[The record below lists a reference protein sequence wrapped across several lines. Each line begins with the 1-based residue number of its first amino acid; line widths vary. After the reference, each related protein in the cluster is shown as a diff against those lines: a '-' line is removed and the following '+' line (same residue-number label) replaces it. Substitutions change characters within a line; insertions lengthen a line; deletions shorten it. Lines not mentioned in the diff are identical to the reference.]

1 MMFKIYNNF
10 IIPRKLKKSILLI
23 GNFDGLHLGHQKVCN
38 EAKKYKKKY
47 KLKLGVLT
55 FNPLPIMFFNNKMK
69 NYRLTNDSQK
79 FILLKKMGVDFVINK
94 RFNLKF
100 SKIKS
105 EKFIKNIIV
114 KKIDPKFIFVSN
126 NFRYGNKRKGD
137 VKELITESKKY
148 GFNVIKPEPLK
159 IKKKVV
165 SSTSIRDLLKKGKI
179 KEANKLLSRNWVI
192 NGDVQRGRQLGK
204 KLGFPTCNI
213 DINNYVLA
221 KPGVYSVKVTIDKSK
236 KILNGIA
243 YLGYRPTFEGKKL
256 LLEVN
261 LFGFNGNLY
270 KKTLNIYFFN
280 FIRRDKKFKNKI
292 SLITQMKKDLTKAKF
307 DLKKKII
314 L

>member
-1 MMFKIYNNF
+1 MFKIYNNF
-10 IIPRKLKKSILLI
+10 IIPGKLKKSILLI

-69 NYRLTNDSQK
+69 NYRLINDSQK
-79 FILLKKMGVDFVINK
+79 FILLKKMGIDFVINK

-114 KKIDPKFIFVSN
+114 KKTDPKFIFVSS

-148 GFNVIKPEPLK
+148 GFNVIKPEPLR

-179 KEANKLLSRNWVI
+179 REANKLLSRNWVI

-221 KPGVYSVKVTIDKSK
+221 KPGVYSIKVTIDESK

-270 KKTLNIYFFN
+270 KKTLNVYFFN

-292 SLITQMKKDLTKAKF
+292 SLITQMKKDLTKAKL

>member
-1 MMFKIYNNF
+1 MFKIYNNF

-55 FNPLPIMFFNNKMK
+55 FNPLPVMFFNNKMK

-148 GFNVIKPEPLK
+148 GFNVIKPEPLR

-179 KEANKLLSRNWVI
+179 REANKLLSRNWVI

-270 KKTLNIYFFN
+270 KKTLNVYFFN

-292 SLITQMKKDLTKAKF
+292 SLITQMKKDLTKAKL

>member
-1 MMFKIYNNF
+1 MFKIYNNF
-10 IIPRKLKKSILLI
+10 IIPGKLKKSILLI

-69 NYRLTNDSQK
+69 NYRLTNDAQK

-148 GFNVIKPEPLK
+148 GFNVIKPEPLR

-179 KEANKLLSRNWVI
+179 KKANKLLSRNWVI

-213 DINNYVLA
+213 DINNYILA
-221 KPGVYSVKVTIDKSK
+221 KPGVYSIKVTIDESK

-270 KKTLNIYFFN
+270 KKTLNVYFFN

-292 SLITQMKKDLTKAKF
+292 SLITQMKKDLTKAKL

>member
-1 MMFKIYNNF
+1 MFKIYNNF
-10 IIPRKLKKSILLI
+10 IIPKKLKKSILLI

-55 FNPLPIMFFNNKMK
+55 FNPLPVMFFNNKIK

-79 FILLKKMGVDFVINK
+79 FILLKKMGIDFVINK

-105 EKFIKNIIV
+105 KKFIKNIIV

-148 GFNVIKPEPLK
+148 GFNVIKPESLR

-179 KEANKLLSRNWVI
+179 KKANKLLSRNWVI
-192 NGDVQRGRQLGK
+192 NGDVQRGKQLGK

-213 DINNYVLA
+213 DINNYVLV
-221 KPGVYSVKVTIDKSK
+221 KPGVYSIKVIIDESK

-261 LFGFNGNLY
+261 LFSFNGNLY
-270 KKTLNIYFFN
+270 KKTLNVYFFN
-280 FIRRDKKFKNKI
+280 FIRRDKKFKDKI
-292 SLITQMKKDLTKAKF
+292 SLITQMKKDLAKTKF

>member
-1 MMFKIYNNF
+1 MFKIYNNF

-79 FILLKKMGVDFVINK
+79 FILLKKMGIDFVINK

-148 GFNVIKPEPLK
+148 GFNVIKPEPLR

-179 KEANKLLSRNWVI
+179 KKANKLLSRNWVI

-213 DINNYVLA
+213 DINNYILA
-221 KPGVYSVKVTIDKSK
+221 KPGVYSIKVTIDESK

-270 KKTLNIYFFN
+270 KKTLNVYFCN
-280 FIRRDKKFKNKI
+280 FIRRDKKFKSKI
-292 SLITQMKKDLTKAKF
+292 SLISQMKKDLIKAKF
-307 DLKKKII
+307 DLEKKII

>member
-1 MMFKIYNNF
+1 MFKIYNNF

-47 KLKLGVLT
+47 NLKLGVLT
-55 FNPLPIMFFNNKMK
+55 FNPLPVMFFNNKMK

-148 GFNVIKPEPLK
+148 GFNVIKPEPLR
-159 IKKKVV
+159 IKKKAV

-179 KEANKLLSRNWVI
+179 KKANKLLSRNWVI

-213 DINNYVLA
+213 DINNYIFA
-221 KPGVYSVKVTIDKSK
+221 KPGVYSIKVTIDESK

-270 KKTLNIYFFN
+270 KKTLNVYFFN

>member
-1 MMFKIYNNF
+1 MFKIYNNF
-10 IIPRKLKKSILLI
+10 IIPRRLKKSILLI
-23 GNFDGLHLGHQKVCN
+23 GNFDGLHLGHQKVCK
-38 EAKKYKKKY
+38 EAKKYKKKH

-79 FILLKKMGVDFVINK
+79 FNLLKKMGVDFVINK
-94 RFNLKF
+94 KFNLLF

-148 GFNVIKPEPLK
+148 GFNVIKPEPLR
-159 IKKKVV
+159 IKKKII

-179 KEANKLLSRNWVI
+179 KKANKLLSRNWVI

-213 DINNYVLA
+213 DINNYILA

-270 KKTLNIYFFN
+270 KKTLNVYFFN

-292 SLITQMKKDLTKAKF
+292 SLITQMKKDLTKAKL

>member
-1 MMFKIYNNF
+1 MFKIYNNF

-55 FNPLPIMFFNNKMK
+55 FNPLPVMFFNNKMK

-148 GFNVIKPEPLK
+148 GFNVIKPEPLR

-179 KEANKLLSRNWVI
+179 KKANKLLSRNWVI

-221 KPGVYSVKVTIDKSK
+221 KPGVYSIKVTIEESK

-270 KKTLNIYFFN
+270 KKTLNVYFFN

>member
-1 MMFKIYNNF
+1 MFKIYNNF

-55 FNPLPIMFFNNKMK
+55 FNPLPVMFFNNKMK

-148 GFNVIKPEPLK
+148 GFNVIKPEPLR

-179 KEANKLLSRNWVI
+179 KKANKLLSRNWVI

-213 DINNYVLA
+213 DINNYILA
-221 KPGVYSVKVTIDKSK
+221 KPGVYSIKVTIDESK

-270 KKTLNIYFFN
+270 KKTLNVYFFN

>member
-1 MMFKIYNNF
+1 MFKIYNNF

-79 FILLKKMGVDFVINK
+79 FILLKKMGIDFVINK

-148 GFNVIKPEPLK
+148 GFNVIKPEPLR

-179 KEANKLLSRNWVI
+179 REANKLLSRNWVI

-221 KPGVYSVKVTIDKSK
+221 KPGVYSIKVTIEESK

-270 KKTLNIYFFN
+270 KKTLNVYFFN

-292 SLITQMKKDLTKAKF
+292 SLITQMKKDLIKAKF

>member
-1 MMFKIYNNF
+1 MFKIYNNF

-55 FNPLPIMFFNNKMK
+55 FNPLPVMFFNNKMK

-148 GFNVIKPEPLK
+148 GFNVIKPEPLR
-159 IKKKVV
+159 IKKKAV
-165 SSTSIRDLLKKGKI
+165 SSTSIRDLLRKGKI
-179 KEANKLLSRNWVI
+179 KKANKLLSRNWVI
-192 NGDVQRGRQLGK
+192 NGDVQKGRQLGK

-221 KPGVYSVKVTIDKSK
+221 KPGVYSIKVTIDESK

-270 KKTLNIYFFN
+270 KKTLNVYFFN

-292 SLITQMKKDLTKAKF
+292 SLITQMKKDLLKAKF

>member
-1 MMFKIYNNF
+1 MFKIYNNF

-55 FNPLPIMFFNNKMK
+55 FNPLPVMFFNNKMK

-94 RFNLKF
+94 RFNLLF

-148 GFNVIKPEPLK
+148 GFNVIKPEPLR
-159 IKKKVV
+159 IKKKIV

-179 KEANKLLSRNWVI
+179 KKANKLLSRNWVI

-213 DINNYVLA
+213 DINNYILA
-221 KPGVYSVKVTIDKSK
+221 KPGVYSVKVTIDESK

-270 KKTLNIYFFN
+270 KKTLNVYFFN

-292 SLITQMKKDLTKAKF
+292 SLITQMKKDLTKAKL

>member
-1 MMFKIYNNF
+1 MFKIYNNF

-148 GFNVIKPEPLK
+148 GFNVIKPEPLR
-159 IKKKVV
+159 IKKKII

-179 KEANKLLSRNWVI
+179 KKANKLLSRNWVI

-213 DINNYVLA
+213 DINNYILA

-270 KKTLNIYFFN
+270 KKTLNVYFFN

-292 SLITQMKKDLTKAKF
+292 SLITQMKKDLTKAKL
-307 DLKKKII
+307 DLKKK
-314 L
+314 

>member
-1 MMFKIYNNF
+1 MFKIYNNF

-114 KKIDPKFIFVSN
+114 KKTDPKFIFVSS

-148 GFNVIKPEPLK
+148 GFNVIKPEPLR

-165 SSTSIRDLLKKGKI
+165 SSTLIRDLLRKGKI
-179 KEANKLLSRNWVI
+179 KKANKLLSRNWVI

-221 KPGVYSVKVTIDKSK
+221 KPGVYSIKVTIDESK

-270 KKTLNIYFFN
+270 KKTLNVYFFN

-292 SLITQMKKDLTKAKF
+292 SLITQMKKDLTKAKL

>member
-1 MMFKIYNNF
+1 MFKIYNNF

-148 GFNVIKPEPLK
+148 GFNVIKPEPLR

-221 KPGVYSVKVTIDKSK
+221 KPGVYSIKATIEESK

-270 KKTLNIYFFN
+270 KKTLNVYFFN

>member
-1 MMFKIYNNF
+1 MFKIYNNF

-55 FNPLPIMFFNNKMK
+55 FNPLPVMFFNNKMK

-148 GFNVIKPEPLK
+148 GFNVIKPEPLR

-179 KEANKLLSRNWVI
+179 KKANKLLSRNWVI
-192 NGDVQRGRQLGK
+192 SGDVQRGRQLGK

-221 KPGVYSVKVTIDKSK
+221 KPGVYSIKVTIEESK

-270 KKTLNIYFFN
+270 KKTLNVYFFN

-292 SLITQMKKDLTKAKF
+292 SLITQMKKDLLKAKF

>member
-1 MMFKIYNNF
+1 MFKIYNNF

-55 FNPLPIMFFNNKMK
+55 FNPLPVMFFNNKMK

-148 GFNVIKPEPLK
+148 GFNVIKPEPLR
-159 IKKKVV
+159 IKKKIV
-165 SSTSIRDLLKKGKI
+165 SSTSIRDFLKKGKI
-179 KEANKLLSRNWVI
+179 KKANKLLSRNWVI

-213 DINNYVLA
+213 DINNYILA
-221 KPGVYSVKVTIDKSK
+221 KPGVYSVKVTIDESK

-270 KKTLNIYFFN
+270 KKTLNVYFFN

-292 SLITQMKKDLTKAKF
+292 SLITQMKKDLTKAKL

>member
-1 MMFKIYNNF
+1 MFKIYNNF

-55 FNPLPIMFFNNKMK
+55 FNPLPVMFFNNKMK

-148 GFNVIKPEPLK
+148 GFNVIKPEPLI
-159 IKKKVV
+159 IKKKAV

-179 KEANKLLSRNWVI
+179 KKANKLLSRNWVI

-213 DINNYVLA
+213 DINNYILA
-221 KPGVYSVKVTIDKSK
+221 KPGVYSIKVTIDESK

-270 KKTLNIYFFN
+270 KKTLNVYFFN

-292 SLITQMKKDLTKAKF
+292 SLITQMKKDLTKAKL

>member
-1 MMFKIYNNF
+1 MFKIYKNF
-10 IIPRKLKKSILLI
+10 TIPKKLKKSILLI
-23 GNFDGLHLGHQKVCN
+23 GNFDGLHLGHQKICK

-55 FNPLPIMFFNNKMK
+55 FNPLPAMFFNNKMK
-69 NYRLTNDSQK
+69 NYRLTNDLQK
-79 FILLKKMGVDFVINK
+79 FILLQKVGVDFIINK

-100 SKIKS
+100 SKITS

-137 VKELITESKKY
+137 VNELITESKKY
-148 GFNVIKPEPLK
+148 GFNIIKPEPLRIRK
-159 IKKKVV
+159 QVV
-165 SSTSIRDLLKKGKI
+165 SSTLIRCLLKKGKI
-179 KEANKLLSRNWVI
+179 KQVNKLLSRNWVI
-192 NGDVQRGRQLGK
+192 NGVVQQGRQLGK

-213 DINNYVLA
+213 NINNYISA
-221 KPGVYSVKVTIDKSK
+221 KPGVYSIKVNVDNTKR
-236 KILNGIA
+236 ILNGIA

-270 KKTLNIYFFN
+270 KKTLNVYFCN
-280 FIRRDKKFKNKI
+280 FIRKDKKFKSKI
-292 SLITQMKKDLTKAKF
+292 SLISQMKKDLIKAKF

>member
-1 MMFKIYNNF
+1 MFKIYNNF

-148 GFNVIKPEPLK
+148 GFNVIKPEPLR

-179 KEANKLLSRNWVI
+179 KKANKLLSRNWVI

-221 KPGVYSVKVTIDKSK
+221 KPGVYSIKVTIDESK

-270 KKTLNIYFFN
+270 KKTLNVYFFN

>member
-1 MMFKIYNNF
+1 MFKIYNNF
-10 IIPRKLKKSILLI
+10 IIPGKLKKSILLI

-79 FILLKKMGVDFVINK
+79 FILLKKMGIDFVINK

-114 KKIDPKFIFVSN
+114 KKTDPKFIFVSS

-148 GFNVIKPEPLK
+148 GFNVIKPEPLR

-165 SSTSIRDLLKKGKI
+165 SSTSIRDLLKNGEI

-221 KPGVYSVKVTIDKSK
+221 KPGVYSIKVTIDESK

-270 KKTLNIYFFN
+270 KKTLNVYFFN

-292 SLITQMKKDLTKAKF
+292 SLITQMKKDLLKAKF

>member
-38 EAKKYKKKY
+38 EARKYKKKY

-55 FNPLPIMFFNNKMK
+55 FNPLPVMFFNNKMK

-94 RFNLKF
+94 RFNSKF

-137 VKELITESKKY
+137 VKELITESEKY
-148 GFNVIKPEPLK
+148 GFNVIKPEPLR

-179 KEANKLLSRNWVI
+179 KKANKLLSRNWAI

-204 KLGFPTCNI
+204 ELGFPTCNI
-213 DINNYVLA
+213 DINNYILA
-221 KPGVYSVKVTIDKSK
+221 KPGVYSVKVAIDESK

-270 KKTLNIYFFN
+270 KKTLNVYFFN

-292 SLITQMKKDLTKAKF
+292 SLIAQMKKDLTKAKL
-307 DLKKKII
+307 DLKKK
-314 L
+314 

>member
-1 MMFKIYNNF
+1 MFKIYNNF

-23 GNFDGLHLGHQKVCN
+23 GNFDGLHLGHQRVCN

-79 FILLKKMGVDFVINK
+79 FILLKKMGIDFVINK

-114 KKIDPKFIFVSN
+114 KKTDPKFIFVSS

-148 GFNVIKPEPLK
+148 GFNVIKPEPLR
-159 IKKKVV
+159 IKKKAV

-179 KEANKLLSRNWVI
+179 KKANKLLSRNWVI

-213 DINNYVLA
+213 DINNYILA
-221 KPGVYSVKVTIDKSK
+221 KPGVYSIKVTIDESK

-270 KKTLNIYFFN
+270 KKTLNVYFFN

-292 SLITQMKKDLTKAKF
+292 SLITQMNKDLTKAKL

>member
-1 MMFKIYNNF
+1 MFKIYNNF

-79 FILLKKMGVDFVINK
+79 FILLKKMGIDFVINK

-148 GFNVIKPEPLK
+148 GFNVIKTEPLR

-179 KEANKLLSRNWVI
+179 KKANKLLSRNWVI
-192 NGDVQRGRQLGK
+192 NGDVQRGRQVGK

-213 DINNYVLA
+213 DINNYILA
-221 KPGVYSVKVTIDKSK
+221 KPGVYSIKVTIDESK

-270 KKTLNIYFFN
+270 KKTLNVYFFN

>member
-1 MMFKIYNNF
+1 MFKIYNNF
-10 IIPRKLKKSILLI
+10 IIPGKLKKSILLI

-148 GFNVIKPEPLK
+148 GFNVIKPEPLR

-179 KEANKLLSRNWVI
+179 REANKLLSRNWVI

-221 KPGVYSVKVTIDKSK
+221 KPGVYSIKVTIDESK

-270 KKTLNIYFFN
+270 KKTLNVYFFN

>member
-1 MMFKIYNNF
+1 MFKIYNNF

-69 NYRLTNDSQK
+69 NYRLINDSQK

-137 VKELITESKKY
+137 VKKLITESKKY
-148 GFNVIKPEPLK
+148 GFNVIKPEPLR
-159 IKKKVV
+159 IKKKAV
-165 SSTSIRDLLKKGKI
+165 SSTLIRDLLKKGKI
-179 KEANKLLSRNWVI
+179 KKANKLLSRNWVI

-213 DINNYVLA
+213 DINNYILT
-221 KPGVYSVKVTIDKSK
+221 KPGVYSVKVTIDESK
-236 KILNGIA
+236 RILNGIA

-270 KKTLNIYFFN
+270 KKTLNVYFFN

-292 SLITQMKKDLTKAKF
+292 SLITQMKKDLTKAKL

>member
-1 MMFKIYNNF
+1 
-10 IIPRKLKKSILLI
+10 
-23 GNFDGLHLGHQKVCN
+23 
-38 EAKKYKKKY
+38 
-47 KLKLGVLT
+47 
-55 FNPLPIMFFNNKMK
+55 MFFNNKMK

-94 RFNLKF
+94 RFNLLF

-148 GFNVIKPEPLK
+148 GFNVIKPEPLR
-159 IKKKVV
+159 INKKVV
-165 SSTSIRDLLKKGKI
+165 SSTSIRDFLKKGKI
-179 KEANKLLSRNWVI
+179 KKANKLLSRNWVI

-213 DINNYVLA
+213 DINNYILT
-221 KPGVYSVKVTIDKSK
+221 KPGVYSVKVTIDESK
-236 KILNGIA
+236 RILNGIA

-270 KKTLNIYFFN
+270 KKTLNVYFFN

-292 SLITQMKKDLTKAKF
+292 SLITQMKKDLTKAKL

>member
-10 IIPRKLKKSILLI
+10 IIPKKLKKSILLI

-55 FNPLPIMFFNNKMK
+55 FNPLPVMFFNNKMK

-94 RFNLKF
+94 KFNLKF

-105 EKFIKNIIV
+105 GKFIKNIIV

-126 NFRYGNKRKGD
+126 NFRYGNKREGH
-137 VKELITESKKY
+137 VKELVTESKKY
-148 GFNVIKPEPLK
+148 GFNVIKPEPLR

-165 SSTSIRDLLKKGKI
+165 SSTSIRDLLRKGKI
-179 KEANKLLSRNWVI
+179 KKANKLLSRNWVI

-213 DINNYVLA
+213 DINNYILA
-221 KPGVYSVKVTIDKSK
+221 KPGVYSVKVTIDESK

-270 KKTLNIYFFN
+270 KKTLNAYFFN

-292 SLITQMKKDLTKAKF
+292 SLITQMKKDLTKAKL

>member
-1 MMFKIYNNF
+1 MFKIYNNF

-79 FILLKKMGVDFVINK
+79 FILLKKMGIDFVINK

-114 KKIDPKFIFVSN
+114 KKINPKFIFVSN

-148 GFNVIKPEPLK
+148 GFNVIKPEPLR

-179 KEANKLLSRNWVI
+179 KKANKLLSRNWVI
-192 NGDVQRGRQLGK
+192 NGGVQRGRQLGK

-221 KPGVYSVKVTIDKSK
+221 KPGVYSIKVTIEESK

-270 KKTLNIYFFN
+270 KKTLNVYFFN

>member
-1 MMFKIYNNF
+1 MFKIYNNF

-55 FNPLPIMFFNNKMK
+55 FNPLPVMFFNNKMK
-69 NYRLTNDSQK
+69 NYRLTNDSHK
-79 FILLKKMGVDFVINK
+79 FVLLKKMGVDFVINK

-148 GFNVIKPEPLK
+148 GFNVIKPEPLR
-159 IKKKVV
+159 IKKKAV

-179 KEANKLLSRNWVI
+179 KKANKLLSRNWVI

-213 DINNYVLA
+213 DINNYILA
-221 KPGVYSVKVTIDKSK
+221 KPGVYSIKVTIEESK

-270 KKTLNIYFFN
+270 KKTLNVYFFN

-292 SLITQMKKDLTKAKF
+292 SLINQMKKDLTQAKF
-307 DLKKKII
+307 DLRKKII

>member
-1 MMFKIYNNF
+1 MFKTYNNF

-23 GNFDGLHLGHQKVCN
+23 GNFDGLHLGHQKLCN

-55 FNPLPIMFFNNKMK
+55 FNPLPVMFFNNKMK

-79 FILLKKMGVDFVINK
+79 FILLKKMGIDFVINK

-114 KKIDPKFIFVSN
+114 KKINPKFIFVSN

-148 GFNVIKPEPLK
+148 GFNVIKPEPLRINKK
-159 IKKKVV
+159 IV
-165 SSTSIRDLLKKGKI
+165 SSTSIRDFLKKGKI
-179 KEANKLLSRNWVI
+179 KKANKLLSRNWVI

-213 DINNYVLA
+213 NINNYILA
-221 KPGVYSVKVTIDKSK
+221 KPGVYSVKVAIDESK

-270 KKTLNIYFFN
+270 KKTLNVYFFN

-292 SLITQMKKDLTKAKF
+292 SLIAQMKKDLTKAKL
-307 DLKKKII
+307 DLKKK
-314 L
+314 

>member
-1 MMFKIYNNF
+1 MFKIYNNF

-79 FILLKKMGVDFVINK
+79 FILLKKMGIDFVINK
-94 RFNLKF
+94 RFNSKF

-148 GFNVIKPEPLK
+148 GFNVIKPEPLR

-179 KEANKLLSRNWVI
+179 REANKLLSRNWVI

-221 KPGVYSVKVTIDKSK
+221 KPGVYSIKVTIEESK

-270 KKTLNIYFFN
+270 KKTLNVYFFN

-292 SLITQMKKDLTKAKF
+292 SLITQMKKDLLKAKF

>member
-1 MMFKIYNNF
+1 MFKIYNNF

-55 FNPLPIMFFNNKMK
+55 FNPLPVMFFNNKMK

-148 GFNVIKPEPLK
+148 GFNVIKPEPLR
-159 IKKKVV
+159 IKKKAV

-179 KEANKLLSRNWVI
+179 KKANKLLSRNWVI

-213 DINNYVLA
+213 DINNYILA
-221 KPGVYSVKVTIDKSK
+221 KPGVYSIKVTIDESK

-270 KKTLNIYFFN
+270 KKTLNVYFFN